1 MAWRK
6 HTGKMV
12 DKGVYGSRPDNYD
25 PFTGNTILRS
35 RVVPTLKN
43 ERYNGW
49 DIYFERQRN
58 GSILMIASK
67 PYHENEKLV
76 AYFHSKKSAFEAMKK
91 KLR

>member
-1 MAWRK
+1 MARFERVK
-6 HTGKMV
+6 FEKI
-12 DKGVYGSRPDNYD
+12 DE
-25 PFTGNTILRS
+25 NTSI
-35 RVVPTLKN
+35 VHVTTPMLKN
-43 ERYNGW
+43 ERYHGW